1 MSILHHE
8 CNMYISNQS
17 TCTIQNVGWYFS
29 RYVVCQLLPLVFL
42 FFRSCAMKFWMS
54 YISYLVKQEPDRAF
68 IKEDRVHENFVIFF
82 WLFLQFNIPSID
94 SIYYLFFWLENVL
107 NVMLFIIFFFIWGGG
122 DVFYSLISIMICLS
136 YLPLK
141 WKSSYTLT

>member
-17 TCTIQNVGWYFS
+17 TCTIQNVGRYFS
-29 RYVVCQLLPLVFL
+29 RYVVCYLLPLVFL
-42 FFRSCAMKFWMS
+42 FLRSCAVKFRMS
-54 YISYLVKQEPDRAF
+54 HISYLVKQEPDRAF

-82 WLFLQFNIPSID
+82 WLFLQFNIPSIY
-94 SIYYLFFWLENVL
+94 SIYYFFLENVL
-107 NVMLFIIFFFIWGGG
+107 KVILFFFGGG
-122 DVFYSLISIMICLS
+122 GVFYSLISIMFCLS

-141 WKSSYTLT
+141 WKSSYILT